1 MASPA
6 DQDQTWLIDCLTAT
20 LDTSREVRSFAEAS
34 LQQASL
40 QPGYGAALTKITVN
54 KDIPFGLRQISFSF
68 EIICQFIKQHWE
80 EGEENFIYP
89 VVSPEEKRI
98 MHQLLLPSLDDP
110 NRKIRTAISMAVVS
124 IAQYDWPDDWP
135 ELLPFLLKLISE
147 QKTINGVHGALKC
160 LALLSGELDDTLVP
174 KLLPA
179 LYPRLHSI
187 ISAPHLYEKSLRTK
201 ALAIV
206 HSCISVLGSMS
217 GVYKTETAG
226 LMLEMV
232 NSLMEQFSIIL
243 QPPLQSEDPDEW
255 SMRMEVLKCLLQLVQ
270 NFPSL
275 IEARFSVIL
284 SSLWQT
290 FVSALDVY
298 QISSIHRTE
307 DSGSGRFDSDGNE
320 RSLDAFIIQLFETL
334 LTIVG
339 NSKLAKV
346 IGGSIKELVYY
357 TIAFLQMTEEQVHT
371 WLLDA
376 NQYVADENDVTY
388 SCRVSGSLLLEEI
401 ANAYGGEMIDSIV
414 EAVNKRFIESQTA
427 KVSGST
433 DWWKLREASF
443 FAMAS
448 ISEQLIEAQDSGATK
463 VNLSRLLD
471 EMVAEDI
478 RTAVYEFPFLH
489 ARAFSVV
496 SKFSSVIGRN
506 VREQF
511 LYAAAQAIAL
521 DVPPPVKVGACQVLS
536 QVLPDAKSELVQPHI
551 MCILSSLIDLL
562 KQASDETLHLVLETL
577 QAAIKAGHELSRSM
591 EPVISPVILDV
602 WVHHI
607 SDPFIS
613 IEALEVLEAIKDAPG
628 CMQPL
633 VSRILPSIASI
644 LENPRNQPDGL
655 LAGSFDLLTM
665 ILKSA
670 PVEVVKA
677 VFDRCFNS
685 TIQVVLESDDHG
697 EMQNAT
703 ECLAAFLAAGKHELL
718 SWNGDPSFTM
728 KRLLDAASRLL
739 DPNLESS
746 GSLFVG
752 NYVLQLIFHFPSE
765 MAFHIR
771 ELVAAVVRRMQSSE
785 IAGLKCSLIVV
796 LARLVHFSSPDVSQ
810 FINLLLTVPTKDH
823 ENSFSYVMSEWTKLQ
838 GEIQGAYQIK
848 VTTTALALLLSSRHE
863 ELVKVNVNGHLIKS
877 NAGITTRSKAKLA
890 PDQWTIIPL
899 HAKIFSLL
907 SDALVETQEQILDDD
922 SGSDEDSD
930 WEEVLDNNGCGLQ
943 DLLYQSNVPSK
954 RNSSVEHLNAMAK
967 VFNESDGD
975 NSEEELVKDDPLNE
989 TKLAGFLTQFF
1000 LNLHDMD
1007 SSLFDHLCQNLTH
1020 AQRIA
1025 VKKVVRK

>member
-1 MASPA
+1 MDFLGLYKTLKPPPASAVLFPPA
-6 DQDQTWLIDCLTAT
+6 KRSHQDQTWLIDCLTAT

-40 QPGYGAALTKITVN
+40 QPVLMLNVVGFLFNNLKFI
-54 KDIPFGLRQISFSF
+54 FLLM
-68 EIICQFIKQHWE
+68 FIKQHWE

-110 NRKIRTAISMAVVS
+110 NRKIRTAISMAIVS

-147 QKTINGVHGALKC
+147 QKTISGGTLLNMLYLVLILKRLILSLFSEVHGALKC

-206 HSCISVLGSMS
+206 HACISVLGSMS
-217 GVYKTETAG
+217 GVYKNWFASMEVIIDLLLQTETAG

-275 IEARFSVIL
+275 IEARFSGIDLQFGPVIL

-427 KVSGST
+427 KVSG
-433 DWWKLREASF
+433 
-443 FAMAS
+443 
-448 ISEQLIEAQDSGATK
+448 ATK

-496 SKFSSVIGRN
+496 SKFSSVIGRT

-613 IEALEVLEAIKDAPG
+613 IEALEVLEIVMAAKKVDALEERLEGEMNQIKMTVEERISSMEGQVVDLWDMMKKMEEDGWKSWKEKEEYPIWS
-628 CMQPL
+628 Q
-633 VSRILPSIASI
+633 SRGKKGEVGMGNARRDTTAA
-644 LENPRNQPDGL
+644 EPRNQPDGL

-771 ELVAAVVRRMQSSE
+771 ELVAAVFLMSSFKLVSWFSKRAFG
-785 IAGLKCSLIVV
+785 IPKKLLYFPMPRLLDFHGGQLFSVPWLLGFPTGCWFSVPRGFLVALAPWFRAASLVPVVAPSVSSAGL
-796 LARLVHFSSPDVSQ
+796 
-810 FINLLLTVPTKDH
+810 
-823 ENSFSYVMSEWTKLQ
+823 
-838 GEIQGAYQIK
+838 
-848 VTTTALALLLSSRHE
+848 
-863 ELVKVNVNGHLIKS
+863 
-877 NAGITTRSKAKLA
+877 
-890 PDQWTIIPL
+890 
-899 HAKIFSLL
+899 
-907 SDALVETQEQILDDD
+907 
-922 SGSDEDSD
+922 
-930 WEEVLDNNGCGLQ
+930 
-943 DLLYQSNVPSK
+943 
-954 RNSSVEHLNAMAK
+954 
-967 VFNESDGD
+967 
-975 NSEEELVKDDPLNE
+975 
-989 TKLAGFLTQFF
+989 FF
-1000 LNLHDMD
+1000 REK
-1007 SSLFDHLCQNLTH
+1007 Q
-1020 AQRIA
+1020 
-1025 VKKVVRK
+1025 